1 MRFRGDVSV
10 EIFPHFSV
18 ETSVFTDFFP
28 FFSRFSTP
36 SAHWESVVSIGFYTF
51 YTWPRYAL
59 SHSLCTPALY
69 LSHIYIFQI
78 SVLIFQLIAEI
89 FASPQRDDQEIG
101 FFRSFATFS
110 AIRIFF
116 SVGTTISS
124 YQLTI
129 VTITLQY
136 PNHFHTYE
144 SIFRV
149 TVSLTNTKCLKFSL
163 SVSR

>member
-1 MRFRGDVSV
+1 MSL
-10 EIFPHFSV
+10 
-18 ETSVFTDFFP
+18 
-28 FFSRFSTP
+28 
-36 SAHWESVVSIGFYTF
+36 GFYTF

-101 FFRSFATFS
+101 FSRSFATFS

-116 SVGTTISS
+116 FVGTTISS

-149 TVSLTNTKCLKFSL
+149 TVSLTNTKCLNSL
-163 SVSR
+163 SRFRDNHIVLRYSPTFISNYTGIGEEKCA